1 MSMNVLRH
9 KKDTSQLCLK
19 QHVDRMCRCEFCIP
33 ILISILVL
41 ESFKETPD
49 NSIVK
54 TPSEL

>member
-1 MSMNVLRH
+1 MNVLRH

-33 ILISILVL
+33 ILISIHVL

-49 NSIVK
+49 NDIVK